1 MSFRLNDPNV
11 QQTSVLDAATLM
23 SDREKKFMDR
33 SWAKYFADYIFPNID
48 EQVFAQLYSDVASRP
63 NTPVNVIVGGLLL
76 EQLTNQSDDDMMASM
91 MFDLRYKVALHTTG
105 MAEQPVSDRTFGR
118 FRERCENHRLET
130 GEDLLHDCIVK
141 LSAQMAEIMKIDRSL
156 RRMDSMMISANI
168 KETLN
173 NSAISS

>member
-118 FRERCENHRLET
+118 FRER
-130 GEDLLHDCIVK
+130 
-141 LSAQMAEIMKIDRSL
+141 
-156 RRMDSMMISANI
+156 
-168 KETLN
+168 
-173 NSAISS
+173 